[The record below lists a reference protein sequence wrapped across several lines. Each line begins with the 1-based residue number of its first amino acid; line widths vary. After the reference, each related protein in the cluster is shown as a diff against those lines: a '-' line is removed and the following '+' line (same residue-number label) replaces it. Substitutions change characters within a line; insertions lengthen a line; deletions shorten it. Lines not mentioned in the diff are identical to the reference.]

1 MSINLKRNFDMRTTI
16 HRMKLDAGTSGESV
30 ARGNAARVPPD
41 DDMRDRQFVVAL
53 ARGLEVLR
61 AFSLGDGLLGNQEI
75 AARTGLPKPTVSRL
89 THTLTKLG
97 YLAYS
102 ERLGKY
108 ELGTGVL
115 ALGYAALRNIG
126 VGRVARP
133 FMQALAD
140 YSGAS
145 VSLGSRDRLEMVYIE
160 HCRSNATV
168 SLRLETGSRIP
179 LGMTAMGRAFLAA
192 SPNHE
197 RETLME
203 RLRAAH
209 GNDWPRVAA
218 GIAQAIEDYRTHGY
232 TLSIGDWKQDVH
244 AVAVPLVP
252 PDRSRTLAIN
262 CGGPSFL
269 FDRDRL
275 TTDLGPRL
283 VKLVQNIEAALMNVE
298 QRPDQRSMQT
308 PRG

>member
-1 MSINLKRNFDMRTTI
+1 
-16 HRMKLDAGTSGESV
+16 MKLDVGIPAKP
-30 ARGNAARVPPD
+30 AARRKAARQPTGD
-41 DDMRDRQFVVAL
+41 DTRGRQFVVAL

-97 YLAYS
+97 YLTYS

-140 YSGAS
+140 YSSAS

-179 LGMTAMGRAFLAA
+179 LGTTAMGRAFLAA
-192 SPNHE
+192 LPNRE
-197 RETLME
+197 REALME
-203 RLRAAH
+203 RLQAAH
-209 GNDWPRVAA
+209 GDDWPRVEA
-218 GIAQAIEDYRTHGY
+218 GIAQAIVDYRAHGY
-232 TLSIGDWKQDVH
+232 TLSIGDWKRDVH

-252 PDRSRTLAIN
+252 PDCSRILAIN

-269 FDRDRL
+269 FDRERL
-275 TTDLGPRL
+275 VADLGPRL
-283 VKLVQNIEAALMNVE
+283 VKLVHNIEAALMNVE
-298 QRPDQRSMQT
+298 PRPDQRSTKT
-308 PRG
+308 PRS

>member
-1 MSINLKRNFDMRTTI
+1 M
-16 HRMKLDAGTSGESV
+16 
-30 ARGNAARVPPD
+30 
-41 DDMRDRQFVVAL
+41 
-53 ARGLEVLR
+53 
-61 AFSLGDGLLGNQEI
+61 
-75 AARTGLPKPTVSRL
+75 
-89 THTLTKLG
+89 
-97 YLAYS
+97 
-102 ERLGKY
+102 
-108 ELGTGVL
+108 L

-126 VGRVARP
+126 VARVARP

-145 VSLGSRDRLEMVYIE
+145 VSLGSRDRLEMVYVE

-179 LGMTAMGRAFLAA
+179 LGATAMGRAFLVAL
-192 SPNHE
+192 PKHE
-197 RETLME
+197 REALMV
-203 RLRAAH
+203 RLRATHAD
-209 GNDWPRVAA
+209 DWPRVAA
-218 GIAQAIEDYRTHGY
+218 GIAQAIENYRTYGY

-252 PDRSRTLAIN
+252 PDGSRILAIN

-298 QRPDQRSMQT
+298 QRPDLRSTKT
-308 PRG
+308 PRS

>member
-1 MSINLKRNFDMRTTI
+1 ME
-16 HRMKLDAGTSGESV
+16 LDGEIPGDPV
-30 ARGNAARVPPD
+30 TRGIAADRSAD
-41 DDMRDRQFVVAL
+41 DDRKDRQFVVAL

-61 AFSLGDGLLGNQEI
+61 AFSLGDGLLGNREI
-75 AARTGLPKPTVSRL
+75 AARTQLPKPTVSRL

-97 YLAYS
+97 YLTYS

-145 VSLGSRDRLEMVYIE
+145 VSLGSRDRLEMVYVE

-179 LGMTAMGRAFLAA
+179 LGVTAMGRAFLVAL
-192 SPNHE
+192 PKLE
-197 RETLME
+197 REALMV

-209 GNDWPRVAA
+209 ADDWPRVAA
-218 GIAQAIEDYRTHGY
+218 GVAQAIEDYRTHGY

-244 AVAVPLVP
+244 AVAAPLVP
-252 PDRSRTLAIN
+252 PDGSRILAIN

-283 VKLVQNIEAALMNVE
+283 VKLVQNIEAALMHVE
-298 QRPDQRSMQT
+298 QRPDLRSTKT
-308 PRG
+308 PRS

>member
-1 MSINLKRNFDMRTTI
+1 ME
-16 HRMKLDAGTSGESV
+16 LDGEIPGDPV
-30 ARGNAARVPPD
+30 TRGIAADRSAN
-41 DDMRDRQFVVAL
+41 DDMKDRQFVVAL

-61 AFSLGDGLLGNQEI
+61 AFSLGDGLLGNREI
-75 AARTGLPKPTVSRL
+75 AARTRLPKPTVSRL

-97 YLAYS
+97 YLTYS

-145 VSLGSRDRLEMVYIE
+145 VSLGSRDRLEMVYVE

-179 LGMTAMGRAFLAA
+179 LGATAMGRAFLVAL
-192 SPNHE
+192 PKHE
-197 RETLME
+197 REALMV

-209 GNDWPRVAA
+209 ADDWPRVAA

-252 PDRSRTLAIN
+252 PDGSRILAIN

-283 VKLVQNIEAALMNVE
+283 VKLIQNIEAALMNVE
-298 QRPDQRSMQT
+298 QRPDLRSTKT
-308 PRG
+308 PRS

>member
-1 MSINLKRNFDMRTTI
+1 ME
-16 HRMKLDAGTSGESV
+16 LDDEI
-30 ARGNAARVPPD
+30 PD
-41 DDMRDRQFVVAL
+41 DPVTRGIAADRSANDDMKDRQFVVAL

-61 AFSLGDGLLGNQEI
+61 AFSLGDGLLGNREM
-75 AARTGLPKPTVSRL
+75 AARTRLPKPTVSRL

-97 YLAYS
+97 YLTYS

-145 VSLGSRDRLEMVYIE
+145 VSLGSRDRLEMVYVE

-179 LGMTAMGRAFLAA
+179 LGATAMGRAFLVAL
-192 SPNHE
+192 PKHE
-197 RETLME
+197 REALMV

-209 GNDWPRVAA
+209 ADDWPRVAA
-218 GIAQAIEDYRTHGY
+218 GIAQAIEDYRTRGY

-252 PDRSRTLAIN
+252 PDGSRILAIN

-298 QRPDQRSMQT
+298 QRPDLRSTKT
-308 PRG
+308 PRS